1 LSSRDV
7 KEQALSNKLKLFFFN
22 GEEQMKQLDLDLK
35 ENDTTQYKFSYEKS
49 KNEEKKSRL
58 RRSQL
63 KRTTSFLMK
72 MKKK

>member
-1 LSSRDV
+1 
-7 KEQALSNKLKLFFFN
+7 
-22 GEEQMKQLDLDLK
+22 MKQFDLDLK

-72 MKKK
+72 MTKNKIKK

>member
-1 LSSRDV
+1 
-7 KEQALSNKLKLFFFN
+7 
-22 GEEQMKQLDLDLK
+22 LK
-35 ENDTTQYKFSYEKS
+35 ENDTTQYKFCYEKS

-72 MKKK
+72 MTKNKIKK